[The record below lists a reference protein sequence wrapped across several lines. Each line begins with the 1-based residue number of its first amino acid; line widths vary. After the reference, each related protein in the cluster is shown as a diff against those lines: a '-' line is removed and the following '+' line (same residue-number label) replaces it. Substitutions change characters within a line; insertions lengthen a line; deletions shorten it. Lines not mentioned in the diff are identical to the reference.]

1 MPAGTLL
8 SEFSPTLALPPM
20 SDSDAP
26 RPSRF
31 RRALSAVGRAALLPV
46 RGASY
51 VVRAGQAHQHFFL
64 PVLNGALGD
73 QLAARFDPR
82 AIQMSFR
89 RGGQDV
95 AVADLRLTGP
105 RQKTVVYVHGLM
117 GDELIWQTGFQDP
130 PGTRRYGP
138 RLAEET
144 HTRALYLRFNSGLHL
159 SENGRELSRLLT
171 ALVETHPDAIG
182 ELVLVG
188 HSMGG
193 LIIRSA
199 GHYASHA
206 ASLNEELRM
215 RNEELPGGTSPG
227 SVPNSSFLT
236 PHSSLSSSE
245 ELPGDAS
252 PGSVPNSLFL
262 IPHSSL
268 SEAERAA
275 PWLAHLRSV
284 FLLGTPNDGSW
295 LEQNSHFTAR
305 LLERINLF
313 PTRFLSKALNQ
324 RSNGIK
330 DLRHSILVDED
341 WQDVHA
347 NDLTPPRTPV
357 PPLPGVRYHILV
369 GAWLRTSRPAA
380 LREYFG
386 DGLVG
391 KGSAHGHTTFGDEA
405 ALPAGASV
413 RTAVFSQQHHGG
425 LLTHPEVFQYL
436 KQWA

>member
-1 MPAGTLL
+1 MQSYVDFGRKANAIPAAAVLSGSAAVLRLFISPLMPD
-8 SEFSPTLALPPM
+8 SESP
-20 SDSDAP
+20 S
-26 RPSRF
+26 PSRF
-31 RRALSAVGRAALLPV
+31 RRALGAVGRAALLPV
-46 RGASY
+46 KGASY
-51 VVRAGQAHQHFFL
+51 LARLGKAHQHFFL

-73 QLAARFDPR
+73 QLAARFDAR
-82 AIQMSFR
+82 AIRLSFR

-95 AVADLRLTGP
+95 AVADLRLTEP
-105 RQKTVVYVHGLM
+105 HQKTVVYVHGLM
-117 GDELIWQTGFQDP
+117 GDELIWQSGFSDA
-130 PGTRRYGP
+130 PGSRRYGP

-144 HTRALYLRFNSGLHL
+144 RSRALYLRFNSGLHL

-171 ALVETHPDAIG
+171 ELVVTYPDAIG

-199 GHYASHA
+199 GYYGNQAGIK
-206 ASLNEELRM
+206 NEELKIKNDPEQ
-215 RNEELPGGTSPG
+215 NESSADEFLLF
-227 SVPNSSFLT
+227 NSQL
-236 PHSSLSSSE
+236 
-245 ELPGDAS
+245 
-252 PGSVPNSLFL
+252 L
-262 IPHSSL
+262 INQ
-268 SEAERAA
+268 A
-275 PWLAHLRSV
+275 PWLAHLRSI
-284 FLLGTPNDGSW
+284 FLIGTPNDGSW

-330 DLRHSILVDED
+330 DLRYSILVDED
-341 WQDVHA
+341 WQDAHA
-347 NDLTPPRTPV
+347 NDFTPPRTAV
-357 PPLPGVRYHILV
+357 PPLPGVHYHILM
-369 GAWLRTSRPAA
+369 GAWLRATRPSA

-391 KGSAHGHTTFGDEA
+391 KGSARGHATFGDEA
-405 ALPAGASV
+405 ALPAGANV

-436 KQWA
+436 KQWT

>member
-1 MPAGTLL
+1 
-8 SEFSPTLALPPM
+8 M
-20 SDSDAP
+20 SDESAP
-26 RPSRF
+26 QPPSRF
-31 RRALSAVGRAALLPV
+31 RRALGAVGRAALLPV
-46 RGASY
+46 QGASY
-51 VVRAGQAHQHFFL
+51 LVRAGQAHQHFFL

-82 AIQMSFR
+82 AIRMSFR
-89 RGGQDV
+89 RGGHDV
-95 AVADLRLTGP
+95 SVAELGLTEP
-105 RQKTVVYVHGLM
+105 HQRTVVYVHGLM
-117 GDELIWQTGFQDP
+117 GDELIWQTGFGDV
-130 PGTRRYGP
+130 PGSRRYGP

-144 HTRALYLRFNSGLHL
+144 RSRALYLRYNSGLHL
-159 SENGRELSRLLT
+159 SENGHELNRLLT
-171 ALVETHPDAIG
+171 ELVNTWPDAIG

-199 GHYASHA
+199 GYYGSQLGVK
-206 ASLNEELRM
+206 SEELRVDS
-215 RNEELPGGTSPG
+215 TASP
-227 SVPNSSFLT
+227 VLTEPQLLTPNSQLLT
-236 PHSSLSSSE
+236 H
-245 ELPGDAS
+245 
-252 PGSVPNSLFL
+252 NS
-262 IPHSSL
+262 
-268 SEAERAA
+268 
-275 PWLAHLRSV
+275 PWLAHLRAV
-284 FLLGTPNDGSW
+284 FLIGTPNDGSW

-330 DLRHSILVDED
+330 DLRYSILVDED
-341 WQDVHA
+341 WQDAHA
-347 NDLTPPRTPV
+347 NDFVPPRTPV
-357 PPLPGVRYHILV
+357 PPLPGVQYHILL

-391 KGSAHGHTTFGDEA
+391 QGSARGHATFGDEA
-405 ALPAGASV
+405 TLPAGSSV
-413 RTAVFSQQHHGG
+413 RSVAFSQQHHGG

>member
-1 MPAGTLL
+1 
-8 SEFSPTLALPPM
+8 M
-20 SDSDAP
+20 SDSDP
-26 RPSRF
+26 KSPSRF
-31 RRALSAVGRAALLPV
+31 RRALGAVGRAALLPV

-51 VVRAGQAHQHFFL
+51 VVRVGQAHQHFFL

-89 RGGQDV
+89 RGGHDV
-95 AVADLRLTGP
+95 AVADLGLTEP
-105 RQKTVVYVHGLM
+105 RQKTVIYIHGLM
-117 GDELIWQTGFQDP
+117 GDELIWQTGFQDA
-130 PGTRRYGP
+130 PGSRRYGP

-144 HTRALYLRFNSGLHL
+144 HSRALYLRFNSGLHL
-159 SENGRELSRLLT
+159 SQNGRELNRLLT
-171 ALVETHPDAIG
+171 ELVLTWPDAIG

-199 GHYASHA
+199 GHYGQLRVKS
-206 ASLNEELRM
+206 EELRVAAT
-215 RNEELPGGTSPG
+215 ESKAAQEQLLTF
-227 SVPNSSFLT
+227 NSQFLT
-236 PHSSLSSSE
+236 DS
-245 ELPGDAS
+245 
-252 PGSVPNSLFL
+252 
-262 IPHSSL
+262 
-268 SEAERAA
+268 A
-275 PWLAHLRSV
+275 PWLAHLRSI
-284 FLLGTPNDGSW
+284 FLIGTPNDGSW

-330 DLRHSILVDED
+330 DLRYSILVDED
-341 WQDVHA
+341 WLDAHA

-357 PPLPGVRYHILV
+357 PPLPGVQYHILM
-369 GAWLRTSRPAA
+369 GSWLRATRPSA

-391 KGSAHGHTTFGDEA
+391 HGSARGHATFGDEA

>member
-1 MPAGTLL
+1 MPD
-8 SEFSPTLALPPM
+8 
-20 SDSDAP
+20 SDSHL
-26 RPSRF
+26 PSRF
-31 RRALSAVGRAALLPV
+31 RRALGAVRRAALLPV

-51 VVRAGQAHQHFFL
+51 LVRSGQAHQHFFL

-73 QLAARFDPR
+73 QLAARFDKR
-82 AIQMSFR
+82 AIRMSFR

-95 AVADLRLTGP
+95 TVADLRLSEP
-105 RQKTVVYVHGLM
+105 RQKTVVFVHGLM

-130 PGTRRYGP
+130 PGSRRYGP
-138 RLAEET
+138 RLAEEL
-144 HTRALYLRFNSGLHL
+144 HCRALYLRFNSGLHL
-159 SENGRELSRLLT
+159 SENGRELNRILT
-171 ALVETHPDAIG
+171 ELVTTWPDAIG

-199 GHYASHA
+199 GYYGIQLIVKS
-206 ASLNEELRM
+206 EELRV
-215 RNEELPGGTSPG
+215 NSTESAAAEEGQLLT
-227 SVPNSSFLT
+227 PNSQLLT
-236 PHSSLSSSE
+236 QK
-245 ELPGDAS
+245 
-252 PGSVPNSLFL
+252 
-262 IPHSSL
+262 
-268 SEAERAA
+268 A

-284 FLLGTPNDGSW
+284 FLIGTPNDGSW
-295 LEQNSHFTAR
+295 LEQNSHLTAR

-330 DLRHSILVDED
+330 DLRCSILVDED
-341 WQDVHA
+341 WQDAHA
-347 NDLTPPRTPV
+347 NDLTPPRTAV
-357 PPLPGVRYHILV
+357 LPLPGVRYHILM
-369 GAWLRTSRPAA
+369 GSWLRATRPSA

-391 KGSAHGHTTFGDEA
+391 HGSARGHATFGDEA
-405 ALPAGASV
+405 ALPTGANV

>member
-1 MPAGTLL
+1 
-8 SEFSPTLALPPM
+8 M
-20 SDSDAP
+20 SDSAP
-26 RPSRF
+26 KPPSRF
-31 RRALSAVGRAALLPV
+31 RRALGAVGRAALLPV
-46 RGASY
+46 QGASY
-51 VVRAGQAHQHFFL
+51 LVRAGRAHQHFFL

-82 AIQMSFR
+82 AIRMSVR
-89 RGGQDV
+89 RGDHDV
-95 AVADLRLTGP
+95 AVAALGLAET

-117 GDELIWQTGFQDP
+117 GDELIWQSGFGDAS
-130 PGTRRYGP
+130 GSRRYGP

-144 HTRALYLRFNSGLHL
+144 GSRALYLRFNSGLHL
-159 SENGRELSRLLT
+159 SENGRELHRLLT
-171 ALVETHPDAIG
+171 ELVTAWPDAIG

-199 GHYASHA
+199 GHYAS
-206 ASLNEELRM
+206 LNAELRIKD
-215 RNEELPGGTSPG
+215 EGLGPGTAEPSAAD
-227 SVPNSSFLT
+227 SSFFIL
-236 PHSSLSSSE
+236 
-245 ELPGDAS
+245 
-252 PGSVPNSLFL
+252 
-262 IPHSSL
+262 HSSL
-268 SEAERAA
+268 SEAPA
-275 PWLAHLRSV
+275 PWLAHLRAV
-284 FLLGTPNDGSW
+284 FLIGTPNDGSW

-330 DLRHSILVDED
+330 DLRYSILVDED
-341 WQDVHA
+341 WQDAHA

-357 PPLPGVRYHILV
+357 PPLPGVQYHILM
-369 GAWLRTSRPAA
+369 GSWLRATRPSA

-391 KGSAHGHTTFGDEA
+391 HGSARGHATFGDEA
-405 ALPAGASV
+405 AMPAGSGV

>member
-1 MPAGTLL
+1 MP
-8 SEFSPTLALPPM
+8 
-20 SDSDAP
+20 DSDP
-26 RPSRF
+26 KPPSRF
-31 RRALSAVGRAALLPV
+31 LRALGAMGRAALLPA
-46 RGASY
+46 RGARY
-51 VVRAGQAHQHFFL
+51 LVRSGKAHQHFFL

-73 QLAARFDPR
+73 QLAARYDSR
-82 AIQMSFR
+82 AIRLSFR
-89 RGGQDV
+89 RGGRDV
-95 AVADLRLTGP
+95 AVAELGLSEP
-105 RQKTVVYVHGLM
+105 HQKTVVYVHGLM
-117 GDELIWQTGFQDP
+117 GDELIWQTGFQDA
-130 PGTRRYGP
+130 PGSRRYGP

-144 HTRALYLRFNSGLHL
+144 RSRALYLRFNSGLHL

-171 ALVETHPDAIG
+171 ELVETYPDAIG

-199 GHYASHA
+199 GHYGSELYELKVKSEA
-206 ASLNEELRM
+206 LKNEESAQTGDSQPL
-215 RNEELPGGTSPG
+215 TS
-227 SVPNSSFLT
+227 NSQILT
-236 PHSSLSSSE
+236 QK
-245 ELPGDAS
+245 
-252 PGSVPNSLFL
+252 
-262 IPHSSL
+262 
-268 SEAERAA
+268 A
-275 PWLAHLRSV
+275 PWLAHLRSI

-330 DLRHSILVDED
+330 DLRFSILVDED
-341 WQDVHA
+341 WQDAHA
-347 NDLTPPRTPV
+347 NDLLPPRTPV
-357 PPLPGVRYHILV
+357 PPLPGVRYHILM
-369 GAWLRTSRPAA
+369 GAWLRATRPSA

-391 KGSAHGHTTFGDEA
+391 QGSARGSATFGDEA
-405 ALPAGASV
+405 ALPAGAQV

>member
-1 MPAGTLL
+1 MA
-8 SEFSPTLALPPM
+8 A
-20 SDSDAP
+20 SDSNQ
-26 RPSRF
+26 PSRF
-31 RRALSAVGRAALLPV
+31 RRALGAVGRAALLPV

-51 VVRAGQAHQHFFL
+51 VVRSGQAHQHFFL

-73 QLAARFDPR
+73 QLAARFDKR
-82 AIQMSFR
+82 AIRMSFR
-89 RGGQDV
+89 RGGHDV
-95 AVADLRLTGP
+95 AVADLRLTEP
-105 RQKTVVYVHGLM
+105 LQKTVVFVHGLM
-117 GDELIWQTGFQDP
+117 GDELIWQTGFQDA
-130 PGTRRYGP
+130 PGSRRYGP

-144 HTRALYLRFNSGLHL
+144 HCRALYLRYNTGLHL
-159 SENGRELSRLLT
+159 SENGRELSRLLSE
-171 ALVETHPDAIG
+171 LVTTYPDAIG

-199 GHYASHA
+199 GFYGQFAMGNEQLTMPQTGA
-206 ASLNEELRM
+206 AATPKLRIDNYSLPIEK
-215 RNEELPGGTSPG
+215 
-227 SVPNSSFLT
+227 
-236 PHSSLSSSE
+236 
-245 ELPGDAS
+245 
-252 PGSVPNSLFL
+252 
-262 IPHSSL
+262 
-268 SEAERAA
+268 A

-284 FLLGTPNDGSW
+284 FLIGTPNDGSW
-295 LEQNSHFTAR
+295 LEQNSHLTAR

-330 DLRHSILVDED
+330 DLRYSILVDED
-341 WQDVHA
+341 WQDAHA

-357 PPLPGVRYHILV
+357 PPLPGVQYHILM
-369 GAWLRTSRPAA
+369 GSWLRTTRPAA

-391 KGSAHGHTTFGDEA
+391 HNSARGRATFGDEA
-405 ALPAGASV
+405 ALPTGANV

>member
-1 MPAGTLL
+1 MP
-8 SEFSPTLALPPM
+8 
-20 SDSDAP
+20 DSDP
-26 RPSRF
+26 KPPSRF
-31 RRALSAVGRAALLPV
+31 RRALGAVGRAALLPV
-46 RGASY
+46 RGAGYLVQS
-51 VVRAGQAHQHFFL
+51 GKAHQHFFL

-73 QLAARFDPR
+73 QLAARHDRR
-82 AIQMSFR
+82 AIRLSFR
-89 RGGQDV
+89 RGGHDV
-95 AVADLRLTGP
+95 AVADLRLTET
-105 RQKTVVYVHGLM
+105 RQKTVVFVHGLM

-130 PGTRRYGP
+130 AGSRRYGP
-138 RLAEET
+138 RLAAET
-144 HTRALYLRFNSGLHL
+144 HCRALYIRFNSGLHL

-171 ALVETHPDAIG
+171 ELVDTYPDAIG

-199 GHYASHA
+199 GFYAALDA
-206 ASLNEELRM
+206 ALNKKLKM
-215 RNEELPGGTSPG
+215 RNEELADD
-227 SVPNSSFLT
+227 NSSF
-236 PHSSLSSSE
+236 
-245 ELPGDAS
+245 
-252 PGSVPNSLFL
+252 F

-268 SEAERAA
+268 NTA

-295 LEQNSHFTAR
+295 LEQNSHLTAR

-330 DLRHSILVDED
+330 DLRYSILVDED
-341 WQDVHA
+341 WQDAHA

-357 PPLPGVRYHILV
+357 PPLPGVHYHILM
-369 GAWLRTSRPAA
+369 GAWLRSTRPSA

-391 KGSAHGHTTFGDEA
+391 QGSARGHATFGDEA
-405 ALPAGASV
+405 ALPAGANV
-413 RTAVFSQQHHGG
+413 RTAVFGQQHHGG

>member
-1 MPAGTLL
+1 MAK
-8 SEFSPTLALPPM
+8 
-20 SDSDAP
+20 SDP
-26 RPSRF
+26 NQPSRF
-31 RRALSAVGRAALLPV
+31 LRALGAVGRAALLPV
-46 RGASY
+46 RGAGY
-51 VVRAGQAHQHFFL
+51 LVRSGKAHQHFFL
-64 PVLNGALGD
+64 PALNGALGD

-82 AIQMSFR
+82 AIKMSFR
-89 RGGQDV
+89 RGGHDV
-95 AVADLRLTGP
+95 AVADLRLSEP
-105 RQKTVVYVHGLM
+105 HQKTVLFVHGLM
-117 GDELIWQTGFQDP
+117 GDELIWQTGFQDAP
-130 PGTRRYGP
+130 NSRRYGP

-144 HTRALYLRFNSGLHL
+144 HARALYVRFNSGLHL

-171 ALVETHPDAIG
+171 DLVNTYPDAIG

-199 GHYASHA
+199 GYY
-206 ASLNEELRM
+206 ASLNKELRM
-215 RNEELPGGTSPG
+215 KDEELKEEPAAKAEAPLD
-227 SVPNSSFLT
+227 NSSSF
-236 PHSSLSSSE
+236 
-245 ELPGDAS
+245 
-252 PGSVPNSLFL
+252 

-268 SEAERAA
+268 SAASA

-284 FLLGTPNDGSW
+284 VLIGTPNDGSW
-295 LEQNSHFTAR
+295 LEQNSHLTAR

-330 DLRHSILVDED
+330 DMRFSILVDED
-341 WQDVHA
+341 WQDAHA

-357 PPLPGVRYHILV
+357 PPLPGVQYHILM
-369 GAWLRTSRPAA
+369 GAWLRATRPSA

-391 KGSAHGHTTFGDEA
+391 QDSARGHATFGDEA
-405 ALPAGASV
+405 ALPTGAKV
-413 RTAVFSQQHHGG
+413 RTAVFSQHHGG